1 MAQFIV
7 RHLEETVKARLK
19 RRAARRPA
27 GGYARH
33 PNRKHALA
41 RRATLAT
48 RNVRHSEGCAPCKK
62 P

>member
-33 PNRKHALA
+33 PNRKH
-41 RRATLAT
+41 LAT